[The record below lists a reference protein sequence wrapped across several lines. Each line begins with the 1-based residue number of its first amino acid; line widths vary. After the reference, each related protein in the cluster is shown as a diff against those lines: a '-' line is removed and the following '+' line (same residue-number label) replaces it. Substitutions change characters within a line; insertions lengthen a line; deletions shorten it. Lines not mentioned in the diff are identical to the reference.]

1 MAGDLLNECESRIS
15 GQDYR
20 VFEGLLERLQSACN
34 GCKQVANSLGFTAAN
49 PAELETISKIII
61 LSESLQGVIDC
72 VEKKLYDIDSSCYV
86 SSWLPEALV
95 NQSGLAGRPRLIV
108 NIVQVEFLR
117 SWRFSWTRIAY
128 TRSLHFENHSVE
140 TSQRSWIRL

>member
-1 MAGDLLNECESRIS
+1 MADDLLNDCESRIS
-15 GQDYR
+15 GQDCR

-34 GCKQVANSLGFTAAN
+34 GCKRVANSLGFTSVN

-72 VEKKLYDIDSSCYV
+72 VEKKLYDIDSSSYM
-86 SSWLPEALV
+86 SSWLPETLV

-128 TRSLHFENHSVE
+128 TLYISRTTLW
-140 TSQRSWIRL
+140 RRL